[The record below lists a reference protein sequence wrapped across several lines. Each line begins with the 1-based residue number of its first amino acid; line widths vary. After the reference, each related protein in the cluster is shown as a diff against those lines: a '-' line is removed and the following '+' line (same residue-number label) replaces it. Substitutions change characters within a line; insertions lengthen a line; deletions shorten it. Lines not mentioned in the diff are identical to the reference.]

1 MPLLIVRVTPVKS
14 QQGLTNHA
22 DFWTHKADAKL
33 TWMETIKNWSNSTLW
48 GKGKFQL
55 WIFTLD
61 KNRKILYFVVHAG
74 QGYTYLSQ
82 TPNIR
87 LTYLHILH
95 IWSHIQGVGYT
106 FSILQGI
113 NATVIIPSAKISND
127 FGNPC
132 IALDQGTFAF
142 FLFFDTITNHHR
154 IDTIKSQIIPLKFFQ
169 YPTSIR
175 LGVNS
180 EMMIFRRTLSF
191 FFYFLQKALFWTHEP
206 PIFQTIE
213 FLTDHRPLCSQK
225 EAHKLLSFSF
235 SFFFINCHNICGDWL
250 KFCIYMTCLIPI
262 QFYWETV
269 QNLIKIFQC
278 LLLNCAHKSFCGLT
292 SPPYNSYI
300 SDSFDIK
307 SFKLIFPI
315 LEITPSF
322 YIALVGEWFWQVWAQ
337 LHKLCWE
344 MGEVG

>member
-142 FLFFDTITNHHR
+142 FFSLTL
-154 IDTIKSQIIPLKFFQ
+154 SLII
-169 YPTSIR
+169 IR
-175 LGVNS
+175 L
-180 EMMIFRRTLSF
+180 TLS
-191 FFYFLQKALFWTHEP
+191 KV
-206 PIFQTIE
+206 
-213 FLTDHRPLCSQK
+213 
-225 EAHKLLSFSF
+225 KLSLSSFSNIQHPSAWVSIVKWWYLGERF
-235 SFFFINCHNICGDWL
+235 HFFFI
-250 KFCIYMTCLIPI
+250 
-262 QFYWETV
+262 FY
-269 QNLIKIFQC
+269 KKHF
-278 LLLNCAHKSFCGLT
+278 SGLMNH
-292 SPPYNSYI
+292 PYS
-300 SDSFDIK
+300 K
-307 SFKLIFPI
+307 
-315 LEITPSF
+315 
-322 YIALVGEWFWQVWAQ
+322 Q
-337 LHKLCWE
+337 LSS
-344 MGEVG
+344 

>member
-22 DFWTHKADAKL
+22 DFWTHKADTKL
-33 TWMETIKNWSNSTLW
+33 TWMETINSTLW

-95 IWSHIQGVGYT
+95 IWSHIQGVGNT

-113 NATVIIPSAKISND
+113 NATVIILSAKISND

-132 IALDQGTFAF
+132 IALTHL
-142 FLFFDTITNHHR
+142 LFFFSLTL
-154 IDTIKSQIIPLKFFQ
+154 SLII
-169 YPTSIR
+169 IR
-175 LGVNS
+175 L
-180 EMMIFRRTLSF
+180 TLSKVKLSLSSFSNIQHPSAWVSIVKWWYLGEHFHVF
-191 FFYFLQKALFWTHEP
+191 FFTKALFWTHEP

-213 FLTDHRPLCSQK
+213 LLTDQSMDGPQTPLLTKRSSQ
-225 EAHKLLSFSF
+225 A
-235 SFFFINCHNICGDWL
+235 SFFF
-250 KFCIYMTCLIPI
+250 
-262 QFYWETV
+262 
-269 QNLIKIFQC
+269 
-278 LLLNCAHKSFCGLT
+278 LLLL
-292 SPPYNSYI
+292 
-300 SDSFDIK
+300 
-307 SFKLIFPI
+307 
-315 LEITPSF
+315 
-322 YIALVGEWFWQVWAQ
+322 
-337 LHKLCWE
+337 LHKLSQYLW
-344 MGEVG
+344 GLT